1 MFFYLEWKDKRPNNI
16 TITNNQPKKL
26 TFSSTFKIKK
36 KEYTI
41 CGNINPNFTKYYP
54 PVKKEYKKNQY
65 LLSHLQK
72 CIRRMEDVKSVQ
84 TAKHII
90 DLDCNSF
97 LRRLPIIMIEDVTL
111 HESFPII
118 IWLMIAYYK
127 GFEMKNEIVK
137 WLLGIVYCLS
147 VCEEKTYYEK
157 LKQEVDISKKQ
168 DDILI
173 NTLRFRKAYGG
184 MGGDMEMIE
193 YYTMLLINDKIKVN
207 NQKVPLVKLNMKP
220 LLKTEWIYQAN
231 DFHCNRSIINQVK
244 KYFPKMEN
252 EYIKTL
258 IWNFSSS
265 YNNRVVIQD
274 YDKNQ
279 YNDWEKIKKHV
290 RKIQKAC
297 IYY

>member
-1 MFFYLEWKDKRPNNI
+1 
-16 TITNNQPKKL
+16 
-26 TFSSTFKIKK
+26 
-36 KEYTI
+36 
-41 CGNINPNFTKYYP
+41 
-54 PVKKEYKKNQY
+54 
-65 LLSHLQK
+65 
-72 CIRRMEDVKSVQ
+72 MEDVKSVQ

-193 YYTMLLINDKIKVN
+193 YYTQNLENISINTDKIFIIKHDVEGLQN
-207 NQKVPLVKLNMKP
+207 G
-220 LLKTEWIYQAN
+220 EWLIEAN
-231 DFHCNRSIINQVK
+231 DFHCNKHILNYIKER
-244 KYFPKMEN
+244 FPKYEK
-252 EYIKTL
+252 EYIKRL
-258 IWNFSSS
+258 IWIFSSS
-265 YNNRVVIQD
+265 LNYRISPLEHTEKESD
-274 YDKNQ
+274 
-279 YNDWEKIKKHV
+279 DWNIIEKKV
-290 RKIQKAC
+290 RKYQKNC
-297 IYY
+297 VYY